1 MAILSRT
8 IHIPLFLHIRGEPLG
23 HICEILAENHLVFR
37 APLVLSDEVV
47 WPIAGEK
54 VYQELVQRHPAARHA
69 LVESTHI
76 EATEPVIELIRKE
89 GIDLVVSVGGGKVID
104 VGKYCSWDRRI
115 NFISFP
121 TAAAHD
127 GIASPIAV
135 MEVEGKPK
143 SLMTAMP
150 LGVVVDLQLI
160 RQAPRRRVIA
170 GICDLVSNLSAIE
183 DWMLAQ
189 SRGKDKVD
197 GFAKT
202 LSLMAGE
209 ALLNLP
215 RIDPD
220 DLRFLED
227 FVSGL
232 VLSGIAMG
240 VAGSSRPASGA
251 EHEFSHA
258 LDRVLDEPR
267 IHGEQVALG
276 TLLVSALRGKDLE
289 RVRRF
294 LQQVGA
300 PTTARALDIPDEKII
315 EALVLAPDVR
325 PERYTLFNEK
335 RPTRAEAEQ
344 VAREAGVIG

>member
-1 MAILSRT
+1 MVVLSRL

-23 HICEILAENHLVFR
+23 HICEILAENHLVFH
-37 APLVLSDEVV
+37 APLVLSDSVV

-54 VYQELVQRHPAARHA
+54 VYRELSQCHPAARRA
-69 LVESTHI
+69 LVESARI
-76 EATEPVIELIRKE
+76 EETQSIIELIRSE
-89 GIDLVVSVGGGKVID
+89 GIDLVISVGGGKVID
-104 VGKYCSWDRRI
+104 VGKYCSWEQRI

-121 TAAAHD
+121 TAAAND

-135 MEVEGKPK
+135 LAVQGKPT
-143 SLMTAMP
+143 SIMTAMP
-150 LGVVVDLQLI
+150 LGVIADLGIL
-160 RQAPRRRVIA
+160 RQAPRRRVVA

-189 SRGKDKVD
+189 SRGKDRVD
-197 GFAKT
+197 DFAKT
-202 LSLMAGE
+202 LSLIAAE

-215 RIDPD
+215 SIDLN

-227 FVSGL
+227 LVSGL

-258 LDRVLDEPR
+258 LDRLLDKPH

-276 TLLVSALRGKDLE
+276 TLLVCTLRGKDFE
-289 RVRRF
+289 RVHRF
-294 LQQVGA
+294 LTAVGA
-300 PTTARALDIPDEKII
+300 PTTARCLDIPDDKVI

-325 PERYTLFNEK
+325 PERYTLFNE
-335 RPTRAEAEQ
+335 TRLTPLEAERI
-344 VAREAGVIG
+344 AREAGVIE

>member
-1 MAILSRT
+1 
-8 IHIPLFLHIRGEPLG
+8 
-23 HICEILAENHLVFR
+23 
-37 APLVLSDEVV
+37 
-47 WPIAGEK
+47 
-54 VYQELVQRHPAARHA
+54 
-69 LVESTHI
+69 
-76 EATEPVIELIRKE
+76 
-89 GIDLVVSVGGGKVID
+89 
-104 VGKYCSWDRRI
+104 
-115 NFISFP
+115 
-121 TAAAHD
+121 
-127 GIASPIAV
+127 
-135 MEVEGKPK
+135 
-143 SLMTAMP
+143 
-150 LGVVVDLQLI
+150 
-160 RQAPRRRVIA
+160 
-170 GICDLVSNLSAIE
+170 
-183 DWMLAQ
+183 MLAQ

-209 ALLNLP
+209 TLLNLP
-215 RIDPD
+215 HIDPD

-300 PTTARALDIPDEKII
+300 PTTAHALNIPDEKII

-335 RPTRAEAEQ
+335 RPTRADAER
-344 VAREAGVIG
+344 VAHEAGVIG